1 MKWSKII
8 KLVTIIL
15 CIFLVFYIRKLF
27 NMKRN
32 TQSANSKF
40 VEDNST
46 EEYVIYDDDGNEK
59 LRTKD
64 ETMLEILKQDPE
76 YDLNLVTNSNIENKI
91 GE

>member
-8 KLVTIIL
+8 KFITIIL
-15 CIFLVFYIRKLF
+15 CVFLISYMIKLF
-27 NMKRN
+27 KMKEN
-32 TQSANSKF
+32 TQITNSKI
-40 VEDNST
+40 VKDNST
-46 EEYVIYDDDGNEK
+46 EEYVIYDEDGNEK

>member
-8 KLVTIIL
+8 KFVTIIL
-15 CIFLVFYIRKLF
+15 CIFLVFYIIKLF

-32 TQSANSKF
+32 TQSINSKF

-59 LRTKD
+59 LRIKD